1 MLRGGDTPGQPTF
14 PAGLSLWFIVG
25 PFRSEQSA
33 ERQPANRV
41 PQCGTPTALNTW
53 RRRAAICSPI
63 PITAHSPREAP
74 HPTAGKMAARPEGGG
89 ACTGRGAGRGRKRR
103 GGQTGGS
110 MADAGESGDAVPRYR
125 NGFHPDTWEQVRRGA
140 GRA

>member
-1 MLRGGDTPGQPTF
+1 MQPHPYHRTQPT
-14 PAGLSLWFIVG
+14 G
-25 PFRSEQSA
+25 
-33 ERQPANRV
+33 
-41 PQCGTPTALNTW
+41 
-53 RRRAAICSPI
+53 SP
-63 PITAHSPREAP
+63 AP
-74 HPTAGKMAARPEGGG
+74 HSGQNGGERPEGGG
-89 ACTGRGAGRGRKRR
+89 ACAGRGAGRGRKRR